1 MEEYVFDVCQRVN
14 DLMVTG
20 QEAEAR
26 DEMIRL
32 LSDMKQQQIPSTP
45 LVNHLVR
52 KLGLYPYI
60 QMDFASLQDQIAH
73 EVFKANVGQKEEITL
88 HREQSMLLKKLL
100 EGTDLAVSAPTS
112 FGKSFIIDA
121 FIAIKRPKNVVII
134 VPTIALTDETRRRL
148 CGKFSNDYNIIT
160 TPEVGLGEKNIFIFP
175 QERVFGYIDKI
186 GDIDILIIDEFYK
199 AEASSDGRSS
209 ILLKAILELS
219 GKAKQRYFLAPNI
232 SSLESSPFTKGME
245 FVPVEFK
252 TVVTE
257 YHHDYKDFNPEN
269 REEDKKQRVLS
280 IIRDTKTKTLIYAG
294 SYLQTDVLLELL
306 SGNLPDVESS
316 ILKDFSDWLS
326 KNYGEDYPLVKAI
339 LKGVGIHNGRLHRS
353 LSQIQ
358 VNLFERE
365 DGINNLVST
374 SSIIEGVNTSAENV
388 ILWSNKNGQARLSS
402 FAYNNIAGRGGRMF
416 RYFVGKVYELEQ
428 PPQSEPKQLRL
439 EMPDDVL
446 LSLDAER
453 HKVELTREQI
463 IKIVAFSEEVDSYLG
478 QGVYGRM
485 INDPALRSFTG
496 FDIRSTASEL
506 MENPAAFSSL
516 PFLFSENVKDWNGPL
531 RDCYYHLG
539 HLDIMDWQFIR
550 FVKILSRNWEMTIP
564 EMLAEMRRKGV
575 GIDINTFFEYERKVA
590 FDLSSLLG
598 KVNTLLKYVRKDAKD
613 ISPFIV
619 KVTHAFLP
627 KLVYELEE
635 YGLPRMISRKI
646 QNSGLIDLEQTD
658 KSVNDILEEFHE
670 VGYEKIMKATGMSD
684 FEGYVLSYFYS
695 GITSKG

>member
-1 MEEYVFDVCQRVN
+1 MEDFVFSACQKIN
-14 DLMVTG
+14 DFISAG
-20 QEAEAR
+20 KEGEAR
-26 DEMIRL
+26 DAMIQL
-32 LSDMKQQQIPSTP
+32 LSELKGQNMAADP
-45 LVNHLVR
+45 LVNHLIR

-60 QMDFASLQDQIAH
+60 QMESADLQDQIVH
-73 EVFKANVGQKEEITL
+73 EMFRANVGQKNDITL

-100 EGTDLAVSAPTS
+100 GGTNLAVSAPTS

-121 FIAIKRPKNVVII
+121 FIAIKHPKNVVII

-148 CGKFSNDYNIIT
+148 CGKFSREYNIIT
-160 TPEVGLGEKNIFIFP
+160 TPDVELGERNIFIFP
-175 QERVFGYIDKI
+175 QERVFGYLDKI
-186 GDIDILIIDEFYK
+186 EEIDILIIDEFYK

-232 SSLESSPFTKGME
+232 SSLESSQFTKGME
-245 FVPVEFK
+245 FMPVEFK

-257 YHHDYKDFNPEN
+257 FYHDYRKFKPEKWDD
-269 REEDKKQRVLS
+269 DKKKRVLS
-280 IIRDTKTKTLIYAG
+280 IINDTKTKSLIYAG
-294 SYLQTDVLLELL
+294 SYSQTDVLLELL
-306 SGNLPDVESS
+306 SDNLPTIESD
-316 ILKDFSDWLS
+316 ILRDFSDWLS
-326 KNYGEDYPLVKAI
+326 ENYGADYSLAKAV

-388 ILWSNKNGQARLSS
+388 ILWSNRNGTASLSS

-416 RYFVGKVYELEQ
+416 RYFVGRVYELEQ
-428 PPQSEPKQLRL
+428 PPVREPKQLKL
-439 EMPDDVL
+439 EMPDEVL
-446 LSLDAER
+446 FSLDAE
-453 HKVELTREQI
+453 KNNAELTREQI
-463 IKIVAFSEEVDSYLG
+463 IKIVAFSEEVDSSLG
-478 QGVYGRM
+478 QGMYNKM
-485 INDPALRSFTG
+485 INDPALRSYTS

-506 MENPAAFSSL
+506 MENNGAFASL
-516 PFLFSENVKDWNGPL
+516 PLLFSENTKDWNSPL
-531 RDCYYHLG
+531 RDCFFHLG
-539 HLDIMDWQFIR
+539 HMEVMDWQFIR
-550 FVKILSRNWEMTIP
+550 FVKILSKNWELTIP
-564 EMLAEMRRKGV
+564 DLLAEMKEQRV

-598 KVNTLLKYVRKDAKD
+598 KVNTLLGYVRKDAKD

-619 KVTHAFLP
+619 RVSHAFLP

-646 QNSGLIDLEQTD
+646 HRAGLIDLEQTD
-658 KSVNDILEEFHE
+658 KSVNDILKEFHD
-670 VGYEKIMKATGMSD
+670 VGFDKIREHASLSH
-684 FEGYVLSYFYS
+684 FESYVLGYFYS
-695 GITSKG
+695 GISA

>member
-1 MEEYVFDVCQRVN
+1 MEEFVFIACQKVN
-14 DLMVTG
+14 DLITAG
-20 QEAEAR
+20 EEAAAR
-26 DEMIRL
+26 DCMIQL
-32 LSDMKQQQIPSTP
+32 LSDIKRNKLNSNT

-52 KLGLYPYI
+52 RLGLYPYI
-60 QMDFASLQDQIAH
+60 QMESASLQDQIVH
-73 EVFKANVGQKEEITL
+73 EVFKANVGQKEDITL

-100 EGTDLAVSAPTS
+100 DGTNIAVSAPTS

-121 FIAIKRPKNVVII
+121 FIAIKHPKNVVII

-148 CGKFSNDYNIIT
+148 CNKFLSSYNIIT
-160 TPEVGLGEKNIFIFP
+160 TPEVSLGERNIFIFP

-186 GDIDILIIDEFYK
+186 DDIDILIIDEFYK

-232 SSLESSPFTKGME
+232 SSLEYSPFTKGME

-257 YHHDYKDFNPEN
+257 YHHDYKGFDLDN
-269 REEDKKQRVLS
+269 REYEKKNRLLS
-280 IIRDTKTKTLIYAG
+280 IINETKTKSLIYAG
-294 SYLQTDVLLELL
+294 SYSQTDALLELL
-306 SGNLPDVESS
+306 SDKLPNVDTP
-316 ILKDFSDWLS
+316 ILKDFSEWLCE
-326 KNYGEDYPLVKAI
+326 NYGADYALAKAV

-388 ILWSNKNGQARLSS
+388 ILWSNKNGTARLSS

-416 RYFVGKVYELEQ
+416 RYFVGRVYELEQ
-428 PPQSEPKQLRL
+428 PPVRESKELRL
-439 EMPDDVL
+439 EMPDEVL
-446 LSLDAER
+446 LSIDPER
-453 HKVELTREQI
+453 PNIELTREQI
-463 IKIVAFSEEVDSYLG
+463 IKIVAFGEEVDSFLG
-478 QGVYGRM
+478 QGVYNKM
-485 INDPALRSFTG
+485 TNDPALRSYTS

-506 MENPAAFSSL
+506 MEDKNAFSSL
-516 PFLFSENVKDWNGPL
+516 PYLFSENVKDWNAPL
-531 RDCYYHLG
+531 RDCYFHLG
-539 HLDIMDWQFIR
+539 HMDIMDWQFIR
-550 FVKILSRNWEMTIP
+550 FVKILSKNWQMTIP
-564 EMLAEMRRKGV
+564 EMLAEMERKGV

-598 KVNTLLKYVRKDAKD
+598 KVNTLLRYIRKDAKD

-619 KVTHAFLP
+619 RVTHAFLP

-646 QNSGLIDLEQTD
+646 QNSGLIDLEQTG
-658 KSVNDILEEFHE
+658 KSVNDILEEFRHM
-670 VGYEKIMKATGMSD
+670 GYDKIKETTRLSE
-684 FEGYVLSYFYS
+684 FESYILGYFYS
-695 GITSKG
+695 GISS

>member
-1 MEEYVFDVCQRVN
+1 MENFVFIACQKAN
-14 DLMVTG
+14 DLIEAG
-20 QEAEAR
+20 QEADAR
-26 DEMIRL
+26 DCMIQL
-32 LSDMKQQQIPSTP
+32 LSDMQRKQIPSNT
-45 LVNHLVR
+45 LVNHLIR

-60 QMDFASLQDQIAH
+60 QMDSASLQDQIVH
-73 EVFKANVGQKEEITL
+73 EVFKANVGQKDNITL

-100 EGTDLAVSAPTS
+100 EGTNIAVSAPTS

-121 FIAIKRPKNVVII
+121 FIAIKQPKNVVII

-148 CGKFSNDYNIIT
+148 CHKFSKSYNIIT
-160 TPEVGLGEKNIFIFP
+160 TSEVSLGEKNIFIFP

-209 ILLKAILELS
+209 LLLKAILELS

-232 SSLESSPFTKGME
+232 SSLETSPFTRGME

-257 YHHDYKDFNPEN
+257 YHHDYKGFNLDN
-269 REEDKKQRVLS
+269 RDDDKKKRILS
-280 IIRDTKTKTLIYAG
+280 IINETKTKSLIYAG
-294 SYLQTDVLLELL
+294 SYSQTDVLLELL
-306 SGNLPDVESS
+306 SDNLPDVDSP
-316 ILKDFSDWLS
+316 ILRGFSAWLCE
-326 KNYGEDYPLVKAI
+326 NYGADYTLAKAVK
-339 LKGVGIHNGRLHRS
+339 KGVGIHNGRLHRS

-388 ILWSNKNGQARLSS
+388 ILWSNRNGSARLSS

-416 RYFVGKVYELEQ
+416 RYFVGRVYELEQ
-428 PPQSEPKQLRL
+428 PPVREPKELKL
-439 EMPDDVL
+439 EMPDEVL
-446 LSLDAER
+446 LSIDPER
-453 HKVELTREQI
+453 PSTELTREQI
-463 IKIVAFSEEVDSYLG
+463 IKIVAFSEEVDSFLG
-478 QGVYGRM
+478 QGVYNK
-485 INDPALRSFTG
+485 ITNDPALRSFTS

-506 MENPAAFSSL
+506 MENKTAFSSL
-516 PFLFSENVKDWNGPL
+516 TFFFSEDVKDWNAPL
-531 RDCYYHLG
+531 RDCYFHLG
-539 HLDIMDWQFIR
+539 HMDIMDWQFIR
-550 FVKILSRNWEMTIP
+550 FVKILSKNWQMTIP
-564 EMLAEMRRKGV
+564 EMLDEMKRKGV
-575 GIDINTFFEYERKVA
+575 GIDINTFFEYERIVA

-598 KVNTLLKYVRKDAKD
+598 KVNTLLRYMRKEAKD

-619 KVTHAFLP
+619 RVTHAFLP

-646 QNSGLIDLEQTD
+646 QNSGMIDLEQTD
-658 KSVNDILEEFHE
+658 KSVNDILEDFHK
-670 VGYEKIMKATGMSD
+670 VGYAELREATNLSE
-684 FEGYVLSYFYS
+684 FESYVLGYFYS
-695 GITSKG
+695 GISS